1 MRSRRFREPAIIRQS
16 LSCVLPLDGEGRRK
30 ECISSQWCACTPIL
44 TFPRRGRGKNVTRPK
59 LISKSATV
67 LTKIAARR
75 LLTATIILLALPFS
89 FVRAAT
95 KVSFPFTPISAAS
108 LPWWIAKDARFYEK
122 YGLDVDMIY
131 VGASPVII
139 QAMLGG
145 QAGVG
150 AGGGPPLV
158 SNVLQGGDIVEVAT
172 TVPYAIQSLI
182 VRPEIRTPADLTG
195 KKIGISR
202 LGAIPHFTLQA
213 IVKLYNVQGIN
224 VVQTGTTTQAIASL
238 SQGLVDGIITS
249 APFTFRLMKNG
260 YRELV
265 SPKDFK
271 KAGVEFLIQG
281 LVARKS
287 YAIKNREIVL
297 GMIKATMEGTKQIF
311 VNEKQAKAVLAKY
324 TRQSDPE
331 ILEQTYRFA
340 TDIFVK
346 DPTVT
351 PASIQPI
358 VQQSAQ
364 FSLIDA
370 KLAAA
375 TPMSAY
381 YDNSYVEEIK
391 RSGWLAE
398 FWK

>member
-1 MRSRRFREPAIIRQS
+1 MGAIA
-16 LSCVLPLDGEGRRK
+16 
-30 ECISSQWCACTPIL
+30 SSAH
-44 TFPRRGRGKNVTRPK
+44 
-59 LISKSATV
+59 
-67 LTKIAARR
+67 
-75 LLTATIILLALPFS
+75 
-89 FVRAAT
+89 AAT

-108 LPWWIAKDARFYEK
+108 LPWWVARESRFYEK
-122 YGLDVDMIY
+122 HGLDVDMIY

-158 SNVLQGGDIVEVAT
+158 SNVLQGGDVVQVAT

-182 VRPEIRTPADLTG
+182 VKPEIRTPADLVG
-195 KKIGISR
+195 KRIGISR

-213 IVKLYNVQGIN
+213 IVKLHNVQGIN
-224 VVQTGTTTQAIASL
+224 IVQTGTTTQAITSL

-249 APFTFRLMKNG
+249 APFTFRLMKDG

-287 YAIKNREIVL
+287 YAVRNREVVI

-311 VNEKQAKAVLAKY
+311 VNEKRAKAVLAKY
-324 TRQSDPE
+324 TRQTDPE
-331 ILEQTYRFA
+331 ILDQTHKFA
-340 TDIFVK
+340 LDIFVK

-364 FSLIDA
+364 FNLVDA
-370 KLAAA
+370 KLAGS
-375 TPMSAY
+375 TPIAAY
-381 YDNSYVEEIK
+381 YDNSYVDEIK
-391 RSGWLAE
+391 KSGWLADL
-398 FWK
+398 WR

>member
-1 MRSRRFREPAIIRQS
+1 MSWKRKIFFIAWCCFSSVFVSPTHAAIR
-16 LSCVLPLDGEGRRK
+16 
-30 ECISSQWCACTPIL
+30 
-44 TFPRRGRGKNVTRPK
+44 
-59 LISKSATV
+59 
-67 LTKIAARR
+67 
-75 LLTATIILLALPFS
+75 
-89 FVRAAT
+89 
-95 KVSFPFTPISAAS
+95 VSFPFTPISAAS
-108 LPWWIAKDARFYEK
+108 LPWWIAKEARYYEK

-158 SNVLQGGDIVEVAT
+158 SNVLQGGDVVQVAT

-182 VRPEIRTPADLTG
+182 VKPEIRTPADLAG
-195 KKIGISR
+195 KKVGISR

-213 IVKLYNVQGIN
+213 IVKLHNVQGIN
-224 VVQTGTTTQAIASL
+224 IVQTGSTTQAITSL

-249 APFTFRLMKNG
+249 APFTFRLMKDG

-265 SPKDFK
+265 GPKEFK

-287 YAIKNREIVL
+287 FAAKNREVVV
-297 GMIKATMEGTKQIF
+297 GMIKATMEGTKQMF

-324 TRQSDPE
+324 TRQTDPE
-331 ILEQTYRFA
+331 ILDQTYKFA
-340 TDIFVK
+340 LDVFVK

-351 PASIQPI
+351 PGSIQPI

-364 FSLIDA
+364 FNLIDA
-370 KLAAA
+370 KLAAT
-375 TPMSAY
+375 TPVSAY
-381 YDNSYVEEIK
+381 YDNSYVDEIK
-391 RSGWLAE
+391 KSGFFAQL
-398 FWK
+398 WK

>member
-1 MRSRRFREPAIIRQS
+1 MKQKI
-16 LSCVLPLDGEGRRK
+16 
-30 ECISSQWCACTPIL
+30 TIL
-44 TFPRRGRGKNVTRPK
+44 
-59 LISKSATV
+59 
-67 LTKIAARR
+67 
-75 LLTATIILLALPFS
+75 ILLLFFAGPSFPAL
-89 FVRAAT
+89 AAS

-108 LPWWIAKDARFYEK
+108 LPWWVAKEARYYEK
-122 YGLDVDMIY
+122 HGLDVDMIY

-158 SNVLQGGDIVEVAT
+158 TNVLQGGDIVQVAT

-182 VRPEIRTPADLTG
+182 VKPDIRTPSDLAG
-195 KKIGISR
+195 KKVGISR
-202 LGAIPHFTLQA
+202 LGAIPHYTLQA

-224 VVQTGTTTQAIASL
+224 IVQTGTTTQAITSL

-249 APFTFRLMKNG
+249 APFTFRLMKDG

-287 YAIKNREIVL
+287 FAVKNREVVI
-297 GMIKATMEGTKQIF
+297 GMIKATMEGVRQMF
-311 VNEKQAKAVLAKY
+311 VNEKQTKSVLAKY
-324 TRQSDPE
+324 TRQSDPD
-331 ILEQTYRFA
+331 ILDQTYRFA
-340 TDIFVK
+340 LDVFIK

-364 FSLIDA
+364 FNLVDA
-370 KLAAA
+370 KLANR
-375 TPMSAY
+375 TPMTAY
-381 YDNSYVEEIK
+381 YDNSYVEELK

-398 FWK
+398 LWK

>member
-1 MRSRRFREPAIIRQS
+1 M
-16 LSCVLPLDGEGRRK
+16 L
-30 ECISSQWCACTPIL
+30 TPFI
-44 TFPRRGRGKNVTRPK
+44 VT
-59 LISKSATV
+59 
-67 LTKIAARR
+67 
-75 LLTATIILLALPFS
+75 ILLFFGGS
-89 FVRAAT
+89 IFTVEGAT

-108 LPWWIAKDARFYEK
+108 LPWWIAKESRYYEK
-122 YGLDVDMIY
+122 YGLDVDMVY

-158 SNVLQGGDIVEVAT
+158 TNVLQGGDVVQVAT
-172 TVPYAIQSLI
+172 TIPYAIQSLI
-182 VRPEIRTPADLTG
+182 VKPEIKTAADLIG

-202 LGAIPHFTLQA
+202 LGAIPHYTLQA
-213 IVKLYNVQGIN
+213 IVKLHNVQGIN
-224 VVQTGTTTQAIASL
+224 IVQTGTTTQAIASL

-249 APFTFRLMKNG
+249 APFTFRLMKEG

-265 SPKDFK
+265 GPKEFK

-287 YAIKNREIVL
+287 YAAKNRELVIA
-297 GMIKATMEGTKQIF
+297 MIKATMEGTRQIF
-311 VNEKQAKAVLAKY
+311 ANEKQTKAVLAKY

-331 ILEQTYRFA
+331 ILEQTHRFA
-340 TDIFVK
+340 LDIFVK

-351 PASIQPI
+351 PNSIQPI

-364 FSLIDA
+364 FNLVDA
-370 KLAAA
+370 KLAGN
-375 TPMSAY
+375 TPITAY
-381 YDNSYVEEIK
+381 FDNSYVDEIK
-391 RSGWLAE
+391 RTGWLAE
-398 FWK
+398 LWR

>member
-1 MRSRRFREPAIIRQS
+1 MKRTTLLLLLSVFVISII
-16 LSCVLPLDGEGRRK
+16 
-30 ECISSQWCACTPIL
+30 
-44 TFPRRGRGKNVTRPK
+44 PRA
-59 LISKSATV
+59 S
-67 LTKIAARR
+67 
-75 LLTATIILLALPFS
+75 
-89 FVRAAT
+89 AAT
-95 KVSFPFTPISAAS
+95 KMSFPFTPISAAS
-108 LPWWIAKDARFYEK
+108 LPWWIAKESRFYEK

-145 QAGVG
+145 QAFIG

-158 SNVLQGGDIVEVAT
+158 SNVLQGGDIVQVAT

-182 VRPEIRTPADLTG
+182 VKPEIRTPADSAG

-213 IVKLYNVQGIN
+213 IVKMHNVQGIN
-224 VVQTGTTTQAIASL
+224 IVQTGTTTQAITSL
-238 SQGLVDGIITS
+238 TQGLVDGMITS
-249 APFTFRLMKNG
+249 APFTFRLMKDG

-265 SPKDFK
+265 GPKEFK
-271 KAGVEFLIQG
+271 KAGIEFLIQG

-287 YAIKNREIVL
+287 VAQKNREAVI

-311 VNEKQAKAVLAKY
+311 VNEKQTKSVLAKY
-324 TRQSDPE
+324 TRQTDPE
-331 ILEQTYRFA
+331 ILDQTYKFA
-340 TDIFVK
+340 LDIFVK

-351 PASIQPI
+351 PNSIQPI

-364 FSLIDA
+364 FNLIDT
-370 KLAAA
+370 KLANA

-398 FWK
+398 LWR

>member
-1 MRSRRFREPAIIRQS
+1 MKRTP
-16 LSCVLPLDGEGRRK
+16 LSFFL
-30 ECISSQWCACTPIL
+30 AFIL
-44 TFPRRGRGKNVTRPK
+44 FFAV
-59 LISKSATV
+59 SDFSAQ
-67 LTKIAARR
+67 
-75 LLTATIILLALPFS
+75 
-89 FVRAAT
+89 AAT
-95 KVSFPFTPISAAS
+95 RVSFPFTPISAAS
-108 LPWWIAKDARFYEK
+108 LPWWVAKEARYYEK
-122 YGLDVDMIY
+122 HGLDVDMIY

-158 SNVLQGGDIVEVAT
+158 TNVLQGGDIVQIAT

-182 VRPEIRTPADLTG
+182 VKSDIRIPADLAG

-202 LGAIPHFTLQA
+202 LGAIPHYTLQA

-224 VVQTGTTTQAIASL
+224 IVQTGTTTQAITSL

-249 APFTFRLMKNG
+249 APFTFRLMKDG

-287 YAIKNREIVL
+287 FAVKNREVVI
-297 GMIKATMEGTKQIF
+297 GMIKATMEGVRQMF
-311 VNEKQAKAVLAKY
+311 VNEKQTKSVLAKY
-324 TRQSDPE
+324 TRQTDPD
-331 ILEQTYRFA
+331 ILDQTYRFA
-340 TDIFVK
+340 LDVFIK

-351 PASIQPI
+351 AASIQPI

-364 FSLIDA
+364 FNLVDA
-370 KLAAA
+370 KLANS
-375 TPMSAY
+375 TPMTAY
-381 YDNSYVEEIK
+381 YDNSYVEELK

-398 FWK
+398 LWK

>member
-1 MRSRRFREPAIIRQS
+1 MKRTLMAVYTAFLFFLG
-16 LSCVLPLDGEGRRK
+16 LS
-30 ECISSQWCACTPIL
+30 S
-44 TFPRRGRGKNVTRPK
+44 F
-59 LISKSATV
+59 SA
-67 LTKIAARR
+67 L
-75 LLTATIILLALPFS
+75 
-89 FVRAAT
+89 AAT

-108 LPWWIAKDARFYEK
+108 LPWWVAKEARYYEK

-158 SNVLQGGDIVEVAT
+158 TNVLQGGDIVQVAT

-182 VRPEIRTPADLTG
+182 VKSDIKTPADLPG

-202 LGAIPHFTLQA
+202 LGAIPHYTLQA
-213 IVKLYNVQGIN
+213 IIKLYNIQGVNI
-224 VVQTGTTTQAIASL
+224 VQTGTTTQAITSL

-249 APFTFRLMKNG
+249 APFTFRLMKEG

-265 SPKDFK
+265 SPKDFRN
-271 KAGVEFLIQG
+271 AGIEFLIQG

-287 YAIKNREIVL
+287 YAVKNREVVI
-297 GMIKATMEGTKQIF
+297 GMIKATMEGVRQIF
-311 VNEKQAKAVLAKY
+311 VSEKQTKSVLAKY
-324 TRQSDPE
+324 TRQSDPD

-340 TDIFVK
+340 LDVFVK

-351 PASIQPI
+351 ADSIQPI
-358 VQQSAQ
+358 VQQSVQ
-364 FSLIDA
+364 FNLVDA
-370 KLAAA
+370 KAANS
-375 TPMSAY
+375 TPLTAY
-381 YDNSYVEEIK
+381 YDNGYVEELK
-391 RSGWLAE
+391 RSGWLPSL
-398 FWK
+398 WR

>member
-1 MRSRRFREPAIIRQS
+1 MNAKIHRLFLVTLLGINISASS
-16 LSCVLPLDGEGRRK
+16 LL
-30 ECISSQWCACTPIL
+30 
-44 TFPRRGRGKNVTRPK
+44 
-59 LISKSATV
+59 
-67 LTKIAARR
+67 
-75 LLTATIILLALPFS
+75 
-89 FVRAAT
+89 AAT

-108 LPWWIAKDARFYEK
+108 LPWWIAKESRYYEK

-158 SNVLQGGDIVEVAT
+158 SNILQGGDVVEVAT

-182 VRPEIRTPADLTG
+182 VKSDIRTPADLTG

-213 IVKLYNVQGIN
+213 IVKLHNVQGIN
-224 VVQTGTTTQAIASL
+224 IVQTGTTTQAITSL

-249 APFTFRLMKNG
+249 APFTFRLMKDG

-287 YAIKNREIVL
+287 YAAKNREVVI
-297 GMIKATMEGTKQIF
+297 GMIKATMEGIKQIF
-311 VNEKQAKAVLAKY
+311 VNEKHAKAVLAKY

-331 ILEQTYRFA
+331 ILDQTHKFA
-340 TDIFVK
+340 MDIFVK

-351 PASIQPI
+351 PVSIQPI

-364 FSLIDA
+364 FNLIDA
-370 KLAAA
+370 KLAAS
-375 TPMSAY
+375 TPTSAY
-381 YDNSYVEEIK
+381 YDNSYIDEIK

-398 FWK
+398 LWR

>member
-1 MRSRRFREPAIIRQS
+1 MA
-16 LSCVLPLDGEGRRK
+16 V
-30 ECISSQWCACTPIL
+30 
-44 TFPRRGRGKNVTRPK
+44 
-59 LISKSATV
+59 LISAILFLSA
-67 LTKIAARR
+67 LSS
-75 LLTATIILLALPFS
+75 TAF
-89 FVRAAT
+89 AAT

-108 LPWWIAKDARFYEK
+108 LPWWIAKESRYYEK

-158 SNVLQGGDIVEVAT
+158 SNILQGGDVVQVAT

-182 VRPEIRTPADLTG
+182 VKPEIRTAADLSG

-224 VVQTGTTTQAIASL
+224 IVQTGTTTQAITSL

-249 APFTFRLMKNG
+249 APFTFRLMKDG

-265 SPKDFK
+265 GPKDFK

-287 YAIKNREIVL
+287 YAVRNREVVI

-311 VNEKQAKAVLAKY
+311 VNEKHAKAVLAKY
-324 TRQSDPE
+324 TRQTDPD
-331 ILEQTYRFA
+331 ILDQTHKFA
-340 TDIFVK
+340 LDIFVK

-351 PASIQPI
+351 SASIQPI

-364 FSLIDA
+364 FNLVDA
-370 KLAAA
+370 KLAGS
-375 TPMSAY
+375 TPIAAY
-381 YDNSYVEEIK
+381 YDNSYVDEIK
-391 RSGWLAE
+391 KSGWLADL
-398 FWK
+398 WR

>member
-1 MRSRRFREPAIIRQS
+1 MKQKLSTLLLLLFFAGPSFPA
-16 LSCVLPLDGEGRRK
+16 L
-30 ECISSQWCACTPIL
+30 
-44 TFPRRGRGKNVTRPK
+44 
-59 LISKSATV
+59 
-67 LTKIAARR
+67 
-75 LLTATIILLALPFS
+75 
-89 FVRAAT
+89 AAT

-108 LPWWIAKDARFYEK
+108 LPWWVAKESRFYEK
-122 YGLDVDMIY
+122 HGLDVDMIY

-158 SNVLQGGDIVEVAT
+158 TNVLQGGDIVQVAT

-182 VRPEIRTPADLTG
+182 VKPGIRTPADLPG

-202 LGAIPHFTLQA
+202 LGAIPHYTLQA

-224 VVQTGTTTQAIASL
+224 IVQTGTTTQAITSL

-249 APFTFRLMKNG
+249 APFTFRLMKEG

-287 YAIKNREIVL
+287 FAVKNREVVI
-297 GMIKATMEGTKQIF
+297 GMIKATMEGVRKMF
-311 VNEKQAKAVLAKY
+311 ADEKQTKAVLAKY
-324 TRQSDPE
+324 TRQTDPE
-331 ILEQTYRFA
+331 ILDQTYRFA
-340 TDIFVK
+340 LDVFIK

-351 PASIQPI
+351 ANSIRPI
-358 VQQSAQ
+358 VQQSVE
-364 FSLIDA
+364 FNLVDA
-370 KLAAA
+370 KAASS
-375 TPMSAY
+375 TPLTAY
-381 YDNSYVEEIK
+381 YDNSYVDELK

-398 FWK
+398 LWK

>member
-1 MRSRRFREPAIIRQS
+1 MQKF
-16 LSCVLPLDGEGRRK
+16 LS
-30 ECISSQWCACTPIL
+30 IT
-44 TFPRRGRGKNVTRPK
+44 
-59 LISKSATV
+59 
-67 LTKIAARR
+67 
-75 LLTATIILLALPFS
+75 ILLIVTLASTLAPA
-89 FVRAAT
+89 VT
-95 KVSFPFTPISAAS
+95 KVSFPFTTISAAS
-108 LPWWIAKDARFYEK
+108 LPWWIAKESRFYEK
-122 YGLDVDMIY
+122 HGLDVDMIY
-131 VGASPVII
+131 VGASPVIV

-158 SNVLQGGDIVEVAT
+158 SNILQGGDVVEVAT

-182 VRPEIRTPADLTG
+182 VKADIRTAADLTG

-224 VVQTGTTTQAIASL
+224 VVQTGTTTQAITSL

-249 APFTFRLMKNG
+249 APFTFRLVKDG

-287 YAIKNREIVL
+287 YAVKNRQVVI
-297 GMIKATMEGTKQIF
+297 GMIKATMEGVKEIF
-311 VNEKQAKAVLAKY
+311 VNERHAKAVLAKY
-324 TRQSDPE
+324 TRQIDPE
-331 ILEQTYRFA
+331 ILDQTLRFA

-351 PASIQPI
+351 PGSIRPI
-358 VQQSAQ
+358 VQQSTE
-364 FSLIDA
+364 FNLIDS
-370 KLAAA
+370 KLAGN
-375 TPMSAY
+375 TPVSAY
-381 YDNSYVEEIK
+381 YDNSYIEEIK

-398 FWK
+398 LWR

>member
-1 MRSRRFREPAIIRQS
+1 MKR
-16 LSCVLPLDGEGRRK
+16 
-30 ECISSQWCACTPIL
+30 
-44 TFPRRGRGKNVTRPK
+44 
-59 LISKSATV
+59 
-67 LTKIAARR
+67 
-75 LLTATIILLALPFS
+75 TIILLVAYVLVIS
-89 FVRAAT
+89 VISRASAAT
-95 KVSFPFTPISAAS
+95 KMSFPFTPISAAS
-108 LPWWIAKDARFYEK
+108 LPWWIAKEARFYEK

-145 QAGVG
+145 QAFVG

-158 SNVLQGGDIVEVAT
+158 TNVLQGGDIVQVAT
-172 TVPYAIQSLI
+172 TIPYAIQSLI
-182 VRPEIRTPADLTG
+182 VKPDIRTPADLAG
-195 KKIGISR
+195 KRIGISR

-213 IVKLYNVQGIN
+213 IVKMHNVQGIN
-224 VVQTGTTTQAIASL
+224 IVQTGTTTQAITSL
-238 SQGLVDGIITS
+238 SQGLVDGMITS
-249 APFTFRLMKNG
+249 APFTFRLMKDG

-265 SPKDFK
+265 GPKEFK

-287 YAIKNREIVL
+287 IAAKNREATI

-311 VNEKQAKAVLAKY
+311 VNEKQTKAVLAKY
-324 TRQSDPE
+324 TRQTDPE
-331 ILEQTYRFA
+331 ILDQTYKFA
-340 TDIFVK
+340 LDIFVK

-351 PASIQPI
+351 ASSIQPI

-364 FSLIDA
+364 FNLVDA
-370 KLAAA
+370 KTANN

-381 YDNSYVEEIK
+381 YDNSYVDEIK

-398 FWK
+398 LWR

>member
-1 MRSRRFREPAIIRQS
+1 MMHR
-16 LSCVLPLDGEGRRK
+16 
-30 ECISSQWCACTPIL
+30 L
-44 TFPRRGRGKNVTRPK
+44 TF
-59 LISKSATV
+59 TV
-67 LTKIAARR
+67 LF
-75 LLTATIILLALPFS
+75 IISLFCSSAL
-89 FVRAAT
+89 AAT

-108 LPWWIAKDARFYEK
+108 LPWWIAKESRFYEK

-158 SNVLQGGDIVEVAT
+158 TNILQGGDIVQVAT

-182 VRPEIRTPADLTG
+182 VKPEIKTPADLTG
-195 KKIGISR
+195 KKVGISR
-202 LGAIPHFTLQA
+202 LGAIPHYTLQA
-213 IVKLYNVQGIN
+213 IVKLHNVQGIN
-224 VVQTGTTTQAIASL
+224 IVQTGSTTQAITSL

-249 APFTFRLMKNG
+249 APFTFRLMKDG

-265 SPKDFK
+265 GPKEFK

-281 LVARKS
+281 LVARRS
-287 YAIKNREIVL
+287 FAAKNREVVI

-311 VNEKQAKAVLAKY
+311 VNEKHAKAVLAKY
-324 TRQSDPE
+324 TRQTDPD
-331 ILEQTYRFA
+331 ILDQTHKFA
-340 TDIFVK
+340 LDIFVK

-351 PASIQPI
+351 SASIQPI

-364 FSLIDA
+364 FNIVDA
-370 KLAAA
+370 KLAAS
-375 TPMSAY
+375 TPLSSY
-381 YDNSYVEEIK
+381 YDNSYIDEIK
-391 RSGWLAE
+391 KSGYFAQL
-398 FWK
+398 WKP

>member
-1 MRSRRFREPAIIRQS
+1 MIGAFT
-16 LSCVLPLDGEGRRK
+16 
-30 ECISSQWCACTPIL
+30 SS
-44 TFPRRGRGKNVTRPK
+44 VH
-59 LISKSATV
+59 
-67 LTKIAARR
+67 
-75 LLTATIILLALPFS
+75 TATKL
-89 FVRAAT
+89 
-95 KVSFPFTPISAAS
+95 SFPFTPISAAS
-108 LPWWIAKDARFYEK
+108 LPWWIAKESRFYEK

-145 QAGVG
+145 QAFIG

-158 SNVLQGGDIVEVAT
+158 SNVLQGGDIVQVAT

-182 VRPEIRTPADLTG
+182 VKPEIRTPADSAG

-213 IVKLYNVQGIN
+213 IVKMHNVQGIN
-224 VVQTGTTTQAIASL
+224 IVQTGTTTQAITSL
-238 SQGLVDGIITS
+238 TQGLVDGMITS
-249 APFTFRLMKNG
+249 APFTFRLMKDG

-265 SPKDFK
+265 GPKEFK
-271 KAGVEFLIQG
+271 KAGIEFLIQG

-287 YAIKNREIVL
+287 VAQKNREAVI

-311 VNEKQAKAVLAKY
+311 VNEKQTKSVLAKY
-324 TRQSDPE
+324 TRQTDPE
-331 ILEQTYRFA
+331 ILDQTYKFA
-340 TDIFVK
+340 LDIFVK

-351 PASIQPI
+351 PNSIQPI

-364 FSLIDA
+364 FNLIDT
-370 KLAAA
+370 KLANA

-398 FWK
+398 LWR

>member
-1 MRSRRFREPAIIRQS
+1 MIVVNRVRNF
-16 LSCVLPLDGEGRRK
+16 
-30 ECISSQWCACTPIL
+30 
-44 TFPRRGRGKNVTRPK
+44 
-59 LISKSATV
+59 
-67 LTKIAARR
+67 
-75 LLTATIILLALPFS
+75 LLTTLMMGAIAS
-89 FVRAAT
+89 SAHAAT

-108 LPWWIAKDARFYEK
+108 LPWWVARESRFYEK
-122 YGLDVDMIY
+122 HGLDVDMIY

-158 SNVLQGGDIVEVAT
+158 SNVLQGGDVVQVAT

-182 VRPEIRTPADLTG
+182 VKPEIRTPADLVG
-195 KKIGISR
+195 KRIGISR

-213 IVKLYNVQGIN
+213 IVKLHNVQGIN
-224 VVQTGTTTQAIASL
+224 IVQTGTTTQAITSL

-249 APFTFRLMKNG
+249 APFTFRLMKDG

-287 YAIKNREIVL
+287 YAAKSRDVVI
-297 GMIKATMEGTKQIF
+297 GMIKATMEGIKQIF
-311 VNEKQAKAVLAKY
+311 VNEKHAKAVLAKY
-324 TRQSDPE
+324 TRQTDPE
-331 ILEQTYRFA
+331 ILDQTHKFA
-340 TDIFVK
+340 LDVFVK

-351 PASIQPI
+351 PGSIQPI

-364 FSLIDA
+364 FNLIDA
-370 KLAAA
+370 KLAGS
-375 TPMSAY
+375 TPIGAY
-381 YDNSYVEEIK
+381 YDNSYVDEIK
-391 RSGWLAE
+391 RTGWLADL
-398 FWK
+398 WR

>member
-1 MRSRRFREPAIIRQS
+1 M
-16 LSCVLPLDGEGRRK
+16 
-30 ECISSQWCACTPIL
+30 
-44 TFPRRGRGKNVTRPK
+44 PK
-59 LISKSATV
+59 LV
-67 LTKIAARR
+67 RLTM
-75 LLTATIILLALPFS
+75 ILLALLLPS
-89 FVRAAT
+89 FAPATT

-108 LPWWIAKDARFYEK
+108 LPWWIAKESRFYEK
-122 YGLDVDMIY
+122 YGLVVDMIY
-131 VGASPVII
+131 VGASPVIV

-150 AGGGPPLV
+150 AGGGPPLI
-158 SNVLQGGDIVEVAT
+158 SNILQGGDVVEVAT
-172 TVPYAIQSLI
+172 TVPFAIQSLI
-182 VRPEIRTPADLTG
+182 VKSDIRIPAELAG

-224 VVQTGTTTQAIASL
+224 IVQTGTTTQAITSL

-249 APFTFRLMKNG
+249 APFTFRLMKDG

-287 YAIKNREIVL
+287 FAVKNREVVT
-297 GMIKATMEGTKQIF
+297 GMIKATMEGVRQMF
-311 VNEKQAKAVLAKY
+311 VNEKQTKSVLAKY
-324 TRQSDPE
+324 TRQTDPD
-331 ILEQTYRFA
+331 ILDQTYRFA
-340 TDIFVK
+340 LDVFIK

-351 PASIQPI
+351 ADSIQPI

-364 FSLIDA
+364 FNLVDGKSA
-370 KLAAA
+370 NS
-375 TPMSAY
+375 TPMTAY
-381 YDNSYVEEIK
+381 YDNSYVEELK
-391 RSGWLAE
+391 RTGWLAAL
-398 FWK
+398 WK

>member
-1 MRSRRFREPAIIRQS
+1 MKR
-16 LSCVLPLDGEGRRK
+16 
-30 ECISSQWCACTPIL
+30 
-44 TFPRRGRGKNVTRPK
+44 
-59 LISKSATV
+59 
-67 LTKIAARR
+67 
-75 LLTATIILLALPFS
+75 TIILLVTLVLVISFNAQAL
-89 FVRAAT
+89 AAT
-95 KVSFPFTPISAAS
+95 KLSFPFTPISAAS
-108 LPWWIAKDARFYEK
+108 LPWWIAKEARFYEK

-145 QAGVG
+145 QAFIG

-158 SNVLQGGDIVEVAT
+158 TNVLQGGDIVQVAT
-172 TVPYAIQSLI
+172 TIPYAIQSLI
-182 VRPEIRTPADLTG
+182 VKPEIRTPADLSG

-213 IVKLYNVQGIN
+213 IVKMHNVQGIN
-224 VVQTGTTTQAIASL
+224 IVQTGTTTQAITSL
-238 SQGLVDGIITS
+238 SQGLVDGMITS
-249 APFTFRLMKNG
+249 APFTFRLMKDG

-265 SPKDFK
+265 GPKEFK

-287 YAIKNREIVL
+287 VAAKNRDAVI

-311 VNEKQAKAVLAKY
+311 VNEKQTKSVLAKY
-324 TRQSDPE
+324 TRQTDPE
-331 ILEQTYRFA
+331 ILDQTYKFA
-340 TDIFVK
+340 LDIFIK

-351 PASIQPI
+351 ANSIQPI
-358 VQQSAQ
+358 VQQSVQ
-364 FSLIDA
+364 FNLIDA
-370 KLAAA
+370 KLANS

-381 YDNSYVEEIK
+381 YDNSYVDEIK

-398 FWK
+398 LWR

>member
-1 MRSRRFREPAIIRQS
+1 MKRIAIPLVSLLLVISVCSRTS
-16 LSCVLPLDGEGRRK
+16 
-30 ECISSQWCACTPIL
+30 
-44 TFPRRGRGKNVTRPK
+44 
-59 LISKSATV
+59 
-67 LTKIAARR
+67 
-75 LLTATIILLALPFS
+75 
-89 FVRAAT
+89 AAT
-95 KVSFPFTPISAAS
+95 KLSFPFTPISAAS
-108 LPWWIAKDARFYEK
+108 LPWWIAKEARFYEK

-145 QAGVG
+145 QAFVG

-158 SNVLQGGDIVEVAT
+158 TNVLQGGDIVQVAT

-182 VRPEIRTPADLTG
+182 VKPDIKTPADLSG
-195 KKIGISR
+195 KRIGISR

-213 IVKLYNVQGIN
+213 IVKMHNIQGIN
-224 VVQTGTTTQAIASL
+224 IVQTGTTTQAITSL
-238 SQGLVDGIITS
+238 SQGSVDGIITS
-249 APFTFRLMKNG
+249 APFTFRLMKDG

-265 SPKDFK
+265 GPKEFK

-287 YAIKNREIVL
+287 IAAKNREATI
-297 GMIKATMEGTKQIF
+297 GMIKATMEGIKHIYL
-311 VNEKQAKAVLAKY
+311 NEKQTKAVLAKY
-324 TRQSDPE
+324 TRQTDPE
-331 ILEQTYRFA
+331 ILDQTYKFA
-340 TDIFVK
+340 VDIFIK

-351 PASIQPI
+351 PSSIQPI

-364 FSLIDA
+364 FNLVEA
-370 KLAAA
+370 KFASN

-381 YDNSYVEEIK
+381 YDNSYVDDLK

-398 FWK
+398 LWR

>member
-1 MRSRRFREPAIIRQS
+1 MIVVNRVRNF
-16 LSCVLPLDGEGRRK
+16 
-30 ECISSQWCACTPIL
+30 
-44 TFPRRGRGKNVTRPK
+44 
-59 LISKSATV
+59 
-67 LTKIAARR
+67 
-75 LLTATIILLALPFS
+75 LLTTLMMGAIAS
-89 FVRAAT
+89 SAHAAT

-108 LPWWIAKDARFYEK
+108 LPWWVARESRFYEK
-122 YGLDVDMIY
+122 HGLDVDMIY

-158 SNVLQGGDIVEVAT
+158 SNVLQGGDVVQVAT

-182 VRPEIRTPADLTG
+182 VKPEIRTPADLVG
-195 KKIGISR
+195 KRIGISR

-213 IVKLYNVQGIN
+213 IVKLHNVQGIN
-224 VVQTGTTTQAIASL
+224 IVQTGTTTQAITSL

-249 APFTFRLMKNG
+249 APFTFRLMKDG

-287 YAIKNREIVL
+287 YAAKSRDVVI
-297 GMIKATMEGTKQIF
+297 GMIKATMEGIKQIF
-311 VNEKQAKAVLAKY
+311 VNEKHAKAVLAKY
-324 TRQSDPE
+324 TRQTDPE
-331 ILEQTYRFA
+331 ILDQTHKFA
-340 TDIFVK
+340 LDVFVK

-351 PASIQPI
+351 PGSIQPI

-364 FSLIDA
+364 FNLIDA
-370 KLAAA
+370 KLAGN
-375 TPMSAY
+375 TPIGAY
-381 YDNSYVEEIK
+381 YDNSYVDEIK
-391 RSGWLAE
+391 RSGWLTDL
-398 FWK
+398 WR